1 MYSLNWTVRRWPES
15 PALVMPQANLF
26 EQDQVVVKA
35 NDLVK
40 AKSNFTRLE
49 HRVIAMMI
57 ARLKKSDQE
66 FKLQRVYVRDLLEL
80 SGTNYDAIY
89 ERMEDVCDKLLNQ
102 QIKIR
107 TRDASDRRV
116 YQGYNYFETC
126 RYVEGSGYIEARF
139 TQSMKPFLLELKE
152 RFTMYQLQHFMKLT
166 SSYSMRIYEILK
178 MRADLEHLNM
188 TVDELREVLSCEHS
202 YERFTD
208 FKRHVLERAKEEI
221 HEKTDLAFR
230 YFVKRKGRTPT
241 HVHFRILRNSEAQKR
256 LPEET
261 RSSAETRETPPKPRF
276 DVQRMVLDELSQDEL
291 DRFTISDIQSAVK
304 TGTERAEA
312 SNGNASEANKSVAA
326 LTIALETLRA

>member
-1 MYSLNWTVRRWPES
+1 M
-15 PALVMPQANLF
+15 PAPNLF
-26 EQDQVVVKA
+26 EQDHVVVKA

-57 ARLKKSDQE
+57 ARLKKSDQK
-66 FKLQRVYVRDLLEL
+66 FKLQRVYVKDLLEL

-107 TRDASDRRV
+107 TRDESNRRV
-116 YQGYNYFETC
+116 YQGFNYFETC

-152 RFTMYQLQHFMKLT
+152 RFTMYQLQHFMKLG
-166 SSYSMRIYEILK
+166 SAYSMRIYEILK
-178 MRADLEHLNM
+178 MRGDLEHLSM

-208 FKRHVLERAKEEI
+208 FKRHVLDRAREEI

-241 HVHFRILRNSEAQKR
+241 HVHFRILRNSEAQKH
-256 LPEET
+256 LKEPDT
-261 RSSAETRETPPKPRF
+261 SSRKDSEKKNTPKPRF
-276 DVQRMVLDELSQDEL
+276 DVQRMVLDELSQEEL
-291 DRFTISDIQSAVK
+291 DQFTISDIQSAVR
-304 TGTERAEA
+304 TGTKRAVA
-312 SNGNASEANKSVAA
+312 SDGNASEANKSVAA
-326 LTIALETLRA
+326 FKFALESLRA

>member
-1 MYSLNWTVRRWPES
+1 
-15 PALVMPQANLF
+15 MPQTNLF
-26 EQDQVVVKA
+26 DQDQVVVKA

-66 FKLQRVYVRDLLEL
+66 FKLQRLYVKDLLEL

-107 TRDASDRRV
+107 TRDDSNRRV
-116 YQGYNYFETC
+116 YQGFNYFETC

-152 RFTMYQLQHFMKLT
+152 RFTMYQLQHFMKLG

-178 MRADLEHLNM
+178 MRADLEHINM
-188 TVDELREVLSCEHS
+188 TVGELREVLSCEHS

-241 HVHFRILRNSEAQKR
+241 HVHFRILRNSEAKKHLKQDTSSE
-256 LPEET
+256 PEA
-261 RSSAETRETPPKPRF
+261 SIGQSPSKPRF
-276 DVQRMVLDELSQDEL
+276 NVQQMVLDELSQEEL
-291 DRFTISDIQSAVK
+291 NRFTISDIQSAVE

-312 SNGNASEANKSVAA
+312 SNEGASEVNKSITAYK
-326 LTIALETLRA
+326 IALETLRS